1 MAYTKSGWY
10 TNTILAMLEATA
22 QTGTGG
28 LNLTLDTWYVSLLTY
43 ASVTDGSSPVQFQTT
58 TQGWVNTFE
67 NIGGSGGG
75 ASPTAWPTGGIQ
87 LHSAATGTSSVT
99 PTVTLGGSS
108 PYYVQ
113 YTWTNPL
120 AAPGTSLTGAGGCII
135 YAFPVTIGGTIA
147 KPMVLSLAFGSA
159 YSTVNG
165 VFGITPSGSGL
176 SQLTLTQ

>member
-10 TNTILAMLEATA
+10 TNTILAMLEATST
-22 QTGTGG
+22 TGTGG
-28 LNLTLDTWYVSLLTY
+28 LNLSLDTWYVSLLTY

-58 TQGWVNTFE
+58 TQLWVSTFE
-67 NIGGSGGG
+67 CIGGSGGG
-75 ASPTAWPTGGIQ
+75 ASPSARPTGGVS
-87 LHSAATGTSSVT
+87 LHTAAAAGASVT

-113 YTWTNPL
+113 YSWTNPL
-120 AAPGTSLTGAGGCII
+120 AVAGTSLTGAGGCII
-135 YAFPVTIGGTIA
+135 YAKPLSVPNT
-147 KPMVLSLAFGSA
+147 PMVLSLCFGSP

>member
-10 TNTILAMLEATA
+10 TNTILAMMEATA
-22 QTGTGG
+22 TTGTGG
-28 LNLTLDTWYVSLLTY
+28 LNLSLDTWYVSLLTY
-43 ASVTDGSSPVQFQTT
+43 SSVSDGSSPVQFQTT
-58 TQGWVNTFE
+58 TQGWVSTAE
-67 NIGGSGGG
+67 CIGGSNGG
-75 ASPTAWPTGGIQ
+75 ASPSAWPTGGIQ
-87 LHSAATGTSSVT
+87 LHVAAASAGSVT

-113 YTWTNPL
+113 YSWTNPL
-120 AAPGTSLTGAGGCII
+120 AVAGTSLTGAGGCII
-135 YAFPVTIGGTIA
+135 YAKPLSVPNI
-147 KPMVLSLAFGSA
+147 PMVLSLCFGSA

>member
-22 QTGTGG
+22 TTGTGG
-28 LNLTLDTWYVSLLTY
+28 LNLSLDTWYVSLLTY
-43 ASVTDGSSPVQFQTT
+43 SSVTDGSSPVQFQTT
-58 TQGWVNTFE
+58 TQSWVATFE
-67 NIGGSGGG
+67 NIGG
-75 ASPTAWPTGGIQ
+75 ASRSAWPTGGVS
-87 LHSAATGTSSVT
+87 LHTAAAAAASVT
-99 PTVTLGGSS
+99 PTVTLGGAS

-120 AAPGTSLTGAGGCII
+120 AVSGTTLTGAGGCIV
-135 YAFPVTIGGTIA
+135 YAQPLSVPN
-147 KPMVLSLAFGSA
+147 KPMVLSLCFGSA

>member
-1 MAYTKSGWY
+1 MAYAKSGWY
-10 TNTILAMLEATA
+10 TNTILQMLEAIST
-22 QTGTGG
+22 TGTGG

-43 ASVTDGSSPVQFQTT
+43 NSVTDGSSPVQFQTT
-58 TQGWVNTFE
+58 TQVWVPTFE

-75 ASPTAWPTGGIQ
+75 ASPSAWPTGGIQ
-87 LHSAATGTSSVT
+87 LHVAAASAGSVT

-113 YTWTNPL
+113 YSWTNPL
-120 AAPGTSLTGAGGCII
+120 AVSGTTLTGAGGCII
-135 YAFPVTIGGTIA
+135 YAFPLSAPVS
-147 KPMVLSLAFGSA
+147 KLMVLSLAFGSA

-165 VFGITPSGSGL
+165 QFGITPSGSGL

>member
-1 MAYTKSGWY
+1 MAYAKSGWY
-10 TNTILAMLEATA
+10 TNTILAALEATG

-43 ASVTDGSSPVQFQTT
+43 LSVTDGSSPVQFQTT
-58 TQGWVNTFE
+58 TQGWVATFE
-67 NIGGSGGG
+67 NTGTG
-75 ASPTAWPTGGIQ
+75 WVTGGVS
-87 LHSAATGTSSVT
+87 LHTAAAAGGSVT

-113 YTWTNPL
+113 YSWTNPL
-120 AAPGTSLTGAGGCII
+120 AVPGTSLTGAGGCII
-135 YAFPVTIGGTIA
+135 YAFPVTIGGTVT

>member
-10 TNTILAMLEATA
+10 TNTILAMLEATST
-22 QTGTGG
+22 TGTGG
-28 LNLTLDTWYVSLLTY
+28 LNLSLDTWYVSLLTY

-58 TQGWVNTFE
+58 TQLWVSTFE

-75 ASPTAWPTGGIQ
+75 ASPSAWPTGGVS
-87 LHSAATGTSSVT
+87 LHTAAAAGASVT

-113 YTWTNPL
+113 YSWTNPL
-120 AAPGTSLTGAGGCII
+120 AVAGTSLTGAGGCII
-135 YAFPVTIGGTIA
+135 YAKPLSVPNI
-147 KPMVLSLAFGSA
+147 PMVLSLCFGSA
-159 YSTVNG
+159 YSTVKG
-165 VFGITPSGSGL
+165 VYVITPSGAGL

>member
-10 TNTILAMLEATA
+10 TNSILAALEATA

-67 NIGGSGGG
+67 NIGGTGGG
-75 ASPTAWPTGGIQ
+75 ALSSAWPTGGIQ
-87 LHSAATGTSSVT
+87 LHVAAASAASVT
-99 PTVTLGGSS
+99 PTVTLGGAS

-120 AAPGTSLTGAGGCII
+120 AVPGTSLTGAGGCII
-135 YAFPVTIGGTIA
+135 YAQPLSAPVS
-147 KPMVLSLAFGSA
+147 KPMILSLAFGSA

>member
-10 TNTILAMLEATA
+10 TNTILAALEATS

-58 TQGWVNTFE
+58 TQTWVNTFE
-67 NIGGSGGG
+67 N
-75 ASPTAWPTGGIQ
+75 
-87 LHSAATGTSSVT
+87 TGTGWVTTGVSLHTAAAAGASVT

-113 YTWTNPL
+113 YSWTNPL
-120 AAPGTSLTGAGGCII
+120 AVSGTTLTGAGGCII
-135 YAFPVTIGGTIA
+135 YAKPLSVPNT
-147 KPMVLSLAFGSA
+147 PMVLSLAFGSA

>member
-1 MAYTKSGWY
+1 
-10 TNTILAMLEATA
+10 MLFRS
-22 QTGTGG
+22 
-28 LNLTLDTWYVSLLTY
+28 VS
-43 ASVTDGSSPVQFQTT
+43 
-58 TQGWVNTFE
+58 TFE
-67 NIGGSGGG
+67 NIGGSNGG
-75 ASPTAWPTGGIQ
+75 ASPSAWPSGGVS
-87 LHSAATGTSSVT
+87 LHTAAAAGASVT

-120 AAPGTSLTGAGGCII
+120 AVAGTSLTGAGGCII
-135 YAFPVTIGGTIA
+135 YAKPLSVPNI
-147 KPMVLSLAFGSA
+147 PMVLSLCFGSA

>member
-1 MAYTKSGWY
+1 MAYAKSGWY
-10 TNTILAMLEATA
+10 TNTILAALDATT

-28 LNLTLDTWYVSLLTY
+28 LNLSLDTWYVSLLTY

-58 TQGWVNTFE
+58 TQQWVNTFE
-67 NIGGSGGG
+67 NIGGTGGG
-75 ASPTAWPTGGIQ
+75 ALASAWPTTGIQ
-87 LHSAATGTSSVT
+87 LHVAAASAASVT
-99 PTVTLGGSS
+99 PTVTLGGAS

-113 YTWTNPL
+113 YSWTNPL
-120 AAPGTSLTGAGGCII
+120 AVPGTSLTGAGGCII
-135 YAFPVTIGGTIA
+135 YAQPLSVPN
-147 KPMVLSLAFGSA
+147 KPMVLSLCFGSA

>member
-1 MAYTKSGWY
+1 MAYAKSGWY
-10 TNTILAMLEATA
+10 TNTILAMLEATST
-22 QTGTGG
+22 TGTGG

-58 TQGWVNTFE
+58 TQTWVNTFE
-67 NIGGSGGG
+67 NTGTGWATTGVSLHTAAAAG
-75 ASPTAWPTGGIQ
+75 ASVP
-87 LHSAATGTSSVT
+87 
-99 PTVTLGGSS
+99 PTVTLGGAS

-120 AAPGTSLTGAGGCII
+120 AVPGTSLTGAGGCII
-135 YAFPVTIGGTIA
+135 YAQPLSAPIS

-165 VFGITPSGSGL
+165 VFGITPSVSGL

>member
-10 TNTILAMLEATA
+10 TNTILAMLEATST
-22 QTGTGG
+22 TGTGG
-28 LNLTLDTWYVSLLTY
+28 LNLSLDTWYVSLLTY

-58 TQGWVNTFE
+58 TQTWVNTFE
-67 NIGGSGGG
+67 N
-75 ASPTAWPTGGIQ
+75 
-87 LHSAATGTSSVT
+87 TGTGWVTTGVSLHTAAAAGASVT
-99 PTVTLGGSS
+99 PTVTLGGAS

-120 AAPGTSLTGAGGCII
+120 AVSGTTLTGAGGCII
-135 YAFPVTIGGTIA
+135 YAQPLSAPIS
-147 KPMVLSLAFGSA
+147 KPMVLSLCFGSA

>member
-58 TQGWVNTFE
+58 TQAWVSTFE
-67 NIGGSGGG
+67 NTGTG
-75 ASPTAWPTGGIQ
+75 WVTGGVS
-87 LHSAATGTSSVT
+87 LHTAAAAGGSVT

-113 YTWTNPL
+113 YSWTNPL
-120 AAPGTSLTGAGGCII
+120 AVPSTTLTGAGGCII
-135 YAFPVTIGGTIA
+135 YAYPLSAPIS

>member
-1 MAYTKSGWY
+1 MAYAKSGWY
-10 TNTILAMLEATA
+10 TNTILAALEATG

-67 NIGGSGGG
+67 NTGTGW
-75 ASPTAWPTGGIQ
+75 ATGGVQ
-87 LHSAATGTSSVT
+87 LHVAAASAASVT

-120 AAPGTSLTGAGGCII
+120 AVSGTTLTGAGGCIV
-135 YAFPVTIGGTIA
+135 YAQPLSVPN
-147 KPMVLSLAFGSA
+147 KPMGLSLCFGWA

>member
-1 MAYTKSGWY
+1 MAYAKSGWY
-10 TNTILAMLEATA
+10 TNTILAALEATG

-58 TQGWVNTFE
+58 TQAWVNTFE
-67 NIGGSGGG
+67 NTGTGW
-75 ASPTAWPTGGIQ
+75 ATGGVQ
-87 LHSAATGTSSVT
+87 LHVAAAAGASVT

-113 YTWTNPL
+113 YSWTNPL
-120 AAPGTSLTGAGGCII
+120 AVAGTSLTGAGGCII
-135 YAFPVTIGGTIA
+135 YAKPLSVPNT
-147 KPMVLSLAFGSA
+147 PMVLSLCFGAA

>member
-22 QTGTGG
+22 TTGTGG
-28 LNLTLDTWYVSLLTY
+28 LNLSLDTWYVSLLTY

-58 TQGWVNTFE
+58 TQSWVSTFE
-67 NIGGSGGG
+67 NTGTG
-75 ASPTAWPTGGIQ
+75 WVTGGIA
-87 LHSAATGTSSVT
+87 LHVAAAAGASVT

-113 YTWTNPL
+113 YSWTNPL
-120 AAPGTSLTGAGGCII
+120 AVSGTTLTGAGGCII
-135 YAFPVTIGGTIA
+135 YAHPLTSPSI
-147 KPMVLSLAFGSA
+147 PMVLSLCFGSA